1 MEHNTV
7 RHTKD
12 DGTFYTEETIRTTPE
27 DGIVSEHTIRP
38 AAMPTETYGKARMG
52 YNTTK
57 SFSTNNPKVT
67 RPFVFIFC
75 GIFLL
80 IGIGLLFTRAKL
92 MAIPFLFMSVFGFI
106 KSNKQIDKVAEEL
119 EAQGVD
125 TTIDSPEE
133 LKEVA
138 AEVSDT
144 FKQNFT
150 EVAQETFTEKN
161 TKNFTKKTL
170 PIYAALVVIVS
181 LVCGFIIHP
190 VMGGFIFL
198 LLTVFGIF
206 YYCVLL
212 KLITTLSKKKD

>member
-1 MEHNTV
+1 
-7 RHTKD
+7 
-12 DGTFYTEETIRTTPE
+12 
-27 DGIVSEHTIRP
+27 
-38 AAMPTETYGKARMG
+38 MG

-57 SFSTNNPKVT
+57 SFNTNNPKVT
-67 RPFVFIFC
+67 RPLVFIFC

-138 AEVSDT
+138 TEVSDT

-150 EVAQETFTEKN
+150 EVTQETFTEKN

-170 PIYAALVVIVS
+170 PIYAVLVVILS

>member
-7 RHTKD
+7 HHTNE

-27 DGIVSEHTIRP
+27 DGFVAEHTMRP
-38 AAMPTETYGKARMG
+38 AAMPSETFGKARVG

-67 RPFVFIFC
+67 RPFVYIFC

-80 IGIGLLFTRAKL
+80 IGIGLLFSHAKL
-92 MAIPFLFMSVFGFI
+92 MAIPFLFMSVFGLI
-106 KSNKQIDKVAEEL
+106 KSNKQIDKVAEQL

-144 FKQNFT
+144 FKQNFA
-150 EVAQETFTEKN
+150 EVTQQTFTEKN
-161 TKNFTKKTL
+161 TKSFTKKTL
-170 PIYAALVVIVS
+170 PIYAVLVVILS
-181 LVCGFIIHP
+181 LVCGFLIRP
-190 VMGGFIFL
+190 AMGIFIFV

-212 KLITTLSKKKD
+212 KLITALCKKKD